1 MKSTDTNHGTL
12 SLMRAMRND
21 FSYPGYQG
29 KLIRME
35 PRPSGVDQ
43 FILSKGI
50 IINYLNCTAI
60 CRVLSCPDRQNAVH
74 LVLRMEATMASV
86 KRAERLEVR
95 TTSAQKRLIER
106 AAELRGTSV
115 TDFVVSNIQAAAA
128 ETIREFES
136 LFLRDEAREVF
147 VKALLNPPEPNEALK
162 AAAARHKQM
171 VL

>member
-1 MKSTDTNHGTL
+1 MG
-12 SLMRAMRND
+12 
-21 FSYPGYQG
+21 
-29 KLIRME
+29 
-35 PRPSGVDQ
+35 
-43 FILSKGI
+43 
-50 IINYLNCTAI
+50 
-60 CRVLSCPDRQNAVH
+60 
-74 LVLRMEATMASV
+74 ATMASV
-86 KRAERLEVR
+86 RRAERLEVR

-128 ETIREFES
+128 ETVKEFES

-171 VL
+171 GL